1 MAQYASNDGKL
12 LLDILYRINQTE
24 DIVSFGKTALFF
36 IRTYRNFSS
45 GMFFSLKALNNDVII
60 DTAVFDDDKPPSR
73 FDQFLNGRY
82 DNDKLLKAMTAA
94 SDSCAFRD
102 EDLFGQ
108 KELLKSDLYRNFIT
122 PEGFRYVARIELM
135 DGSTPIGQFVLLNT
149 AEEGDFDNGF
159 IGLCNTLAKHLSL
172 KARQLQRAA
181 EVTSL
186 GLSKAPEELKRLYG
200 LSDRECEIA
209 LLIANGLSDREI
221 SEALVIS
228 TSTVRKHVHNTYEK
242 MGVNNRAAFVQK
254 LFTDGK
260 PHENAH
266 TM

>member
-1 MAQYASNDGKL
+1 
-12 LLDILYRINQTE
+12 
-24 DIVSFGKTALFF
+24 
-36 IRTYRNFSS
+36 
-45 GMFFSLKALNNDVII
+45 
-60 DTAVFDDDKPPSR
+60 
-73 FDQFLNGRY
+73 
-82 DNDKLLKAMTAA
+82 
-94 SDSCAFRD
+94 
-102 EDLFGQ
+102 
-108 KELLKSDLYRNFIT
+108 
-122 PEGFRYVARIELM
+122 M
-135 DGSTPIGQFVLLNT
+135 DGSTSIGQFVLLNT

-200 LSDRECEIA
+200 LSDREREIA

-221 SEALVIS
+221 SETLVIS

-242 MGVNNRAAFVQK
+242 MGVNNRTAFVQK

-260 PHENAH
+260 PRENAH

>member
-1 MAQYASNDGKL
+1 MGNSVNSHEQIDTLLDAFNCLLLGRGKEAQFGRETMRPWKRRQSWPKYTSNDGKL

-200 LSDRECEIA
+200 LSDRECESPSSSPTGF
-209 LLIANGLSDREI
+209 LI
-221 SEALVIS
+221 
-228 TSTVRKHVHNTYEK
+228 EK
-242 MGVNNRAAFVQK
+242 YQR
-254 LFTDGK
+254 
-260 PHENAH
+260 P
-266 TM
+266 